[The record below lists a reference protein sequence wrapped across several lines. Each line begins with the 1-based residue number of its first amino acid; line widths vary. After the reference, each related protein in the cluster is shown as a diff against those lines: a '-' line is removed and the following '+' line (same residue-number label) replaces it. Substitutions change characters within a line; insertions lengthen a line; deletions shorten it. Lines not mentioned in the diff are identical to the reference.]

1 MQRLKETLSKRSK
14 DSQVTVIFSGVPSN
28 FKAEDKPCTDRVFYS
43 IDDSIL
49 QFKVSLILDNPL
61 VSYFCTK
68 TVNLVRVSLR
78 FIRVILCAA
87 FLGSEDLIC
96 YDITHDKY
104 YQHCGVHKKQHYC
117 QCQWQASP
125 LSLLKDYCHNNKSI
139 DSLVLQSKRQNMQRK
154 KERKKRRCD

>member
-14 DSQVTVIFSGVPSN
+14 DLQVTVIFSGVPSN
-28 FKAEDKPCTDRVFYS
+28 FKAKDRPCTDHVFYS
-43 IDDSIL
+43 IDDSTL
-49 QFKVSLILDNPL
+49 QFKVGLILANPL
-61 VSYFCTK
+61 VSYFYTK

-96 YDITHDKY
+96 YDIIHDKY
-104 YQHCGVHKKQHYC
+104 YQHCGVQKKQLYC
-117 QCQWQASP
+117 QCQASL

-139 DSLVLQSKRQNMQRK
+139 DSLVLQRKTKNMQ
-154 KERKKRRCD
+154 KEKQRKRRRYN